1 MKKPK
6 PGTLLQSKEFWNNI
20 DELRTESGKLPDE
33 NTNID
38 LQTGIRYTS
47 AYVNSQNISGE
58 FIDDIITQGT
68 DLGYTSWLEDAKSE
82 LKSILEDE
90 ELTTEDGFSAALK
103 CSSCLDIGKG
113 ERAARIVSELF
124 VLRLHEDDIDMI
136 MESSGLMDYLNDRY
150 ESGSTKWLLEE
161 GDLTV
166 EYNNDDNSITILG
179 SRFVSLLSAAS
190 PCFPNGCFM
199 SEGGLIGYVLEFDC
213 FDNYSIKAVDE
224 LPYAWIY
231 DLQND
236 YFLQA
241 VNADGHVEPL
251 RVEPDDLDLTPNQIQ
266 DLKNA
271 ASAFRQ
277 TKVIAAR

>member
-1 MKKPK
+1 M
-6 PGTLLQSKEFWNNI
+6 Q
-20 DELRTESGKLPDE
+20 

-47 AYVNSQNISGE
+47 AYVNSQSISDE
-58 FIDDIITQGT
+58 FVDDIISQGI
-68 DLGYTSWLEDAKSE
+68 DLNYQSWMTEVRQE
-82 LKSILEDE
+82 LKSILESLTTDE
-90 ELTTEDGFSAALK
+90 EADLHTNFVTNLLKASTYLT
-103 CSSCLDIGKG
+103 IGSG
-113 ERAARIVSELF
+113 DRAARIVESLIELKEEDMEY
-124 VLRLHEDDIDMI
+124 VLQE
-136 MESSGLMDYLNDRY
+136 SGLGDYLNDQY

-166 EYNNDDNSITILG
+166 EYNNDDNSITILR

-199 SEGGLIGYVLEFDC
+199 SEGSQIGYALEFDC
-213 FDNYSIKAVDE
+213 FDNYSIKAVDD

-241 VNADGHVEPL
+241 VINADGHVESL
-251 RVEPDDLDLTPNQIQ
+251 RVEPDDLALELFDLTPNQIQ

-271 ASAFRQ
+271 ASAFRAS
-277 TKVIAAR
+277 KLSVILIEESKEQIKS